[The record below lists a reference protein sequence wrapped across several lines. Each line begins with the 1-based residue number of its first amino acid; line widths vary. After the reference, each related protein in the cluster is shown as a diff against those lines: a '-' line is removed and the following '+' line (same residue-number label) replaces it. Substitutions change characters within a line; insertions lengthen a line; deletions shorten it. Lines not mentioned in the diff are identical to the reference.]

1 MSPRILLAAV
11 IAFIPTSICRAA
23 DPAVEAKHGMV
34 VSVSP
39 YASEAGVQILQKG
52 GNAVDAAVATAF
64 VLAVTFPEAGNI
76 GGGGFML
83 VHPPKGE
90 PVVIE
95 YRETAPAAAT
105 RDMFAKQTNTY
116 ALNAVGVPG
125 TVRGLALAH
134 QKFGHTPWKDL
145 LAPAIELAEKGF
157 ALDARTAR
165 SLNLIVALS
174 KNFPEFVRVYGKDSG
189 KAKWSE
195 GDRLM
200 LPDLAKTLR
209 LIADGGADAF
219 YKGPIA
225 DQIVAEMKSG
235 GGLIAK
241 EDLANYKANIRK
253 PIHGTYRGYDV
264 YGPSPP
270 SGGGIC
276 LVEMLNILEN
286 FELKPRDRLTP
297 KSIHLMA
304 EAMRRAY
311 CDRARWLGDPDFAKI
326 PEHLTSKTYARK
338 LAKTISLDK
347 ATPSDQLAK
356 EIPLAPEGSD
366 TTHFSVI
373 DKDGLAVANTYTLEH
388 SFGSKFVVR
397 GAGFLLN
404 NEMSDFN
411 WKPGV
416 TDRNGRIGTEPNV
429 VAPGKRMLSSQTP
442 TIVARGGKPIL
453 VTGSPGSRTITNT
466 VLCIVVNVIDFQ
478 MNIRD
483 AVDAPRIHHQWFP
496 DEIKME
502 RIKEN
507 PELVEALR
515 TMGHKVID
523 ARQGDGHSI
532 WIDPKTGVYYG
543 AADHRLIGS
552 AKGY

>member
-1 MSPRILLAAV
+1 MPSQLRLAV
-11 IAFIPTSICRAA
+11 LIAFIPTSICIAG
-23 DPAVEAKHGMV
+23 DTAVEARHGMV

-39 YASEAGVQILQKG
+39 HASRVGVEILKKG
-52 GNAVDAAVATAF
+52 GNAVDAAIATAF
-64 VLAVTFPEAGNI
+64 ALAVTFPEAGNI

-83 VHPPKGE
+83 VHPPKGK

-95 YRETAPAAAT
+95 YRETAPAAAN
-105 RDMFAKQTNTY
+105 RKMFAKQSDTY
-116 ALNAVGVPG
+116 THNAVGVPG
-125 TVRGLALAH
+125 TIRGLALAH
-134 QKFGHTPWKDL
+134 EKFGRLPWKDL
-145 LAPAIELAEKGF
+145 LGPAIQLAENGF

-165 SLNLIVALS
+165 SLNLITAIS
-174 KNFPEFVRVYGKDSG
+174 KNFPEFVRVYGKNAG
-189 KAKWSE
+189 KATWAE
-195 GDRLM
+195 GDRM
-200 LPDLAKTLR
+200 VLPDLAKTLR
-209 LIADGGADAF
+209 LIAEGGPDAF

-225 DQIVAEMKSG
+225 EQIVAEMKSG
-235 GGLIAK
+235 GGLIGK
-241 EDLANYKANIRK
+241 EDLANYRAHIR
-253 PIHGTYRGYDV
+253 PPVHGTYREYDA
-264 YGPSPP
+264 YAPPLP

-286 FELKPRDRLTP
+286 FELKPADRMTP
-297 KSIHLMA
+297 RSIHLMT

-311 CDRARWLGDPDFAKI
+311 CDRARYLGDPDFAKI
-326 PEHLTSKTYARK
+326 PNHLTSKDYAK
-338 LAKTISLDK
+338 ELAKTISLDK
-347 ATPSDQLAK
+347 ATPSEQLAK
-356 EIPLAPEGSD
+356 NIPLTPESND
-366 TTHFSVI
+366 TTHFSII
-373 DKDGLAVANTYTLEH
+373 DMDGLAVANTYTLEH
-388 SFGSKFVVR
+388 SFGSKIVVR

-416 TDRNGRIGTEPNV
+416 TDRKGRIGTEPNV

-442 TIVARGGKPIL
+442 TIVSRNGRPLL

-466 VLCIVVNVIDFQ
+466 VLCIIVNVIDFG

-483 AVDAPRIHHQWFP
+483 AVDSPRIHHQWFP

-502 RIKEN
+502 HSQDN

-515 TMGHKVID
+515 KLGHKVIESK
-523 ARQGDGHSI
+523 QGDGHSI
-532 WIDPKTGVYYG
+532 WIDPKTGIYYG